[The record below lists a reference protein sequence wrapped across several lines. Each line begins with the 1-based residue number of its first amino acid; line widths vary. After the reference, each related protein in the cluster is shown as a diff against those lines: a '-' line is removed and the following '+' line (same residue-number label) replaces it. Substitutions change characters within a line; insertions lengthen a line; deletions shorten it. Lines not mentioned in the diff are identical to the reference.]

1 MSTSSNNFLTKKQA
15 DTVTV
20 IHSMDYSNSSSQE
33 DAQCSE
39 DALSNFN
46 DQTLLL
52 QLDNYKGSFK
62 VKCTAYVPGHSSE
75 MTVHTALNK
84 SQVVVTSLCSGLP
97 LNCSDNVYKF
107 LPISSI
113 KIHS

>member
-1 MSTSSNNFLTKKQA
+1 MSTSLNNFLTKKQA

-39 DALSNFN
+39 DALSNVN

-52 QLDNYKGSFK
+52 
-62 VKCTAYVPGHSSE
+62 
-75 MTVHTALNK
+75 
-84 SQVVVTSLCSGLP
+84 
-97 LNCSDNVYKF
+97 
-107 LPISSI
+107 
-113 KIHS
+113 